1 MLPLTRAVVSTGL
14 TSIRSSSNVKIHK
27 NFLRGGGVECIIGPG
42 PVRGR
47 ASVVNIKSKMMT
59 TLAPYTG
66 YKHRC
71 VNTYFLSSH
80 GIKPGSYVVKF
91 GVRNSKLNF
100 DFRQDYELVSHEGEF
115 EICSASAACSTT
127 AAFSKDQDAE
137 VIHTRP
143 KVM

>member
-1 MLPLTRAVVSTGL
+1 MLPVTRAVVSTGL
-14 TSIRSSSNVKIHK
+14 TSIQSSSNVKIHK
-27 NFLRGGGVECIIGPG
+27 SFLRGGAGGGDGVP
-42 PVRGR
+42 GR